1 MPESVEIFMIRL
13 LNVSGGACLL
23 RNASE
28 VEVRIKENDP
38 LIRFEDSAVV
48 FTEAST
54 QTISVLRGIGRNGKR
69 VGPIDHEALVKYR
82 TIGKTA
88 ISDTDFVNAFGEIVF
103 ETGITKKEIK
113 IEIKSDPIPE
123 LAEYFIVELYD
134 PSPGIIL
141 VINQLNVTISKSDD
155 PHGVISFTKM
165 NFTYIVDE
173 DGAGFV
179 SVSVNRSKGTIGN
192 ITVDWEIEAIDG
204 MDPRVYF
211 EQVNGKLIF
220 LDGESFKIVSVKSIN
235 DSKPSE
241 AVVFFLS
248 LTNTSG
254 GASLMKME
262 GGKPKVAVVVADSD
276 NAYGEIHFANNS
288 SDIILVIISP
298 LLHLFKE
305 SFFLHNIFLH
315 NYSKMIDP

>member
-13 LNVSGGACLL
+13 INVSGGACLL

-28 VEVRIKENDP
+28 VEVRIRENDP

-48 FTEAST
+48 FTETST
-54 QTISVLRGIGRNGKR
+54 QLISVLRGIGRNGKR
-69 VGPIDHEALVKYR
+69 VGPIDHEASVKYR
-82 TIGKTA
+82 TIGRTA
-88 ISDTDFVNAFGEIVF
+88 IPDADFINTLGEVVF
-103 ETGITKKEIK
+103 EAGTTRKEIK
-113 IEIKSDPIPE
+113 IQIKSDPTPE

-141 VINQLNVTISKSDD
+141 VVSQLNVTISKSDD
-155 PHGVISFTKM
+155 PHGVILFTKL

-173 DGAGFV
+173 DSAGIV
-179 SVSVNRSKGTIGN
+179 LVSVNRSKGTIGN
-192 ITVDWEIEAIDG
+192 ITVDWEIETTDG
-204 MDPRVYF
+204 MDPKEYF
-211 EQVNGKLIF
+211 EHVNGKLMF
-220 LDGESFKIVSVKSIN
+220 LDGESFKVVPVKAIN

-241 AVVFFLS
+241 AVMFFLS

-262 GGKPKVAVVVADSD
+262 GGKPKVAIVVADSD
-276 NAYGEIHFANNS
+276 NAYGEIHFANES
-288 SDIILVIISP
+288 SEIILVITSP

-305 SFFLHNIFLH
+305 KVSLHNIFH
-315 NYSKMIDP
+315 IIIQK

>member
-13 LNVSGGACLL
+13 INVSGGACLL

-28 VEVRIKENDP
+28 VEVRIRENDP

-54 QTISVLRGIGRNGKR
+54 QLISVLRGIGRNGKR
-69 VGPIDHEALVKYR
+69 VGPIDHEASVKYR
-82 TIGKTA
+82 TIGRTA
-88 ISDTDFVNAFGEIVF
+88 IPDTDFINTFGEVVF
-103 ETGITKKEIK
+103 EAGTTKKEIK
-113 IEIKSDPIPE
+113 IQIKSDPTPE

-141 VINQLNVTISKSDD
+141 VVSQLNVTISKSDD
-155 PHGVISFTKM
+155 PHGVMLFTKL

-173 DGAGFV
+173 DSAGIV
-179 SVSVNRSKGTIGN
+179 LVSVNRSKGTIGN
-192 ITVDWEIEAIDG
+192 ITVDWEIETTDG
-204 MDPRVYF
+204 MDPKEYF
-211 EQVNGKLIF
+211 EHVNGKLIF
-220 LDGESFKIVSVKSIN
+220 LDGESVKVVPVKAIN

-241 AVVFFLS
+241 AVMFFLS

-262 GGKPKVAVVVADSD
+262 GGKPKVAIVVADSD
-276 NAYGEIHFANNS
+276 NAYGEIHFANES
-288 SDIILVIISP
+288 SEIILVITSP

-305 SFFLHNIFLH
+305 KVSLHNIFH
-315 NYSKMIDP
+315 IIIQK

>member
-1 MPESVEIFMIRL
+1 MIRL
-13 LNVSGGACLL
+13 INVSGGACLL

-28 VEVRIKENDP
+28 VEVRIRENDP

-54 QTISVLRGIGRNGKR
+54 QLISVLRGIGRNGKR
-69 VGPIDHEALVKYR
+69 VGPIDHEASVKYR
-82 TIGKTA
+82 TIGRTA
-88 ISDTDFVNAFGEIVF
+88 IPDTDFINTFGEVVF
-103 ETGITKKEIK
+103 EAGTTKKEIK
-113 IEIKSDPIPE
+113 IQIKSDPTPE

-141 VINQLNVTISKSDD
+141 VVSQLNVTISKSDD
-155 PHGVISFTKM
+155 PHGVMLFTKL

-173 DGAGFV
+173 DSAGIV
-179 SVSVNRSKGTIGN
+179 LVSVNRSKGTIGN
-192 ITVDWEIEAIDG
+192 ITVDWEIETTDG
-204 MDPRVYF
+204 MDPKEYF
-211 EQVNGKLIF
+211 EHVNGNLIF
-220 LDGESFKIVSVKSIN
+220 LDGESVKVVPVKAIN

-241 AVVFFLS
+241 AVMFFLS

-262 GGKPKVAVVVADSD
+262 GGKPKVAIVVADSD
-276 NAYGEIHFANNS
+276 NAYGEIHFANES
-288 SDIILVIISP
+288 SEIILVITSP

-305 SFFLHNIFLH
+305 KVSLHNIFH
-315 NYSKMIDP
+315 IIIKK

>member
-1 MPESVEIFMIRL
+1 MIRL
-13 LNVSGGACLL
+13 INVSGGACLL

-28 VEVRIKENDP
+28 VEVRIRENDP

-54 QTISVLRGIGRNGKR
+54 QLISVLRGIGRNGKR
-69 VGPIDHEALVKYR
+69 VGPIDHEASVKYR
-82 TIGKTA
+82 TIGRTA
-88 ISDTDFVNAFGEIVF
+88 IPDTDFINTFGEVVF
-103 ETGITKKEIK
+103 EAGTTKKEIK
-113 IEIKSDPIPE
+113 IQIKSDPTPE

-141 VINQLNVTISKSDD
+141 VVSQLNVTISKSDD
-155 PHGVISFTKM
+155 PHGVMLFTKL

-173 DGAGFV
+173 DSAGIV
-179 SVSVNRSKGTIGN
+179 LVSVNRSKGTIGN
-192 ITVDWEIEAIDG
+192 ITVDWEIETTDG
-204 MDPRVYF
+204 MDPKEYF
-211 EQVNGKLIF
+211 EHVNGKLIF
-220 LDGESFKIVSVKSIN
+220 LDGESVKVVPVKAIN

-241 AVVFFLS
+241 AVMFFLS

-262 GGKPKVAVVVADSD
+262 GGKPKVAIVVADSD
-276 NAYGEIHFANNS
+276 NAYGEIHFANES
-288 SDIILVIISP
+288 SEIILVITSP

-305 SFFLHNIFLH
+305 KVSLHNIFH
-315 NYSKMIDP
+315 IIIQK